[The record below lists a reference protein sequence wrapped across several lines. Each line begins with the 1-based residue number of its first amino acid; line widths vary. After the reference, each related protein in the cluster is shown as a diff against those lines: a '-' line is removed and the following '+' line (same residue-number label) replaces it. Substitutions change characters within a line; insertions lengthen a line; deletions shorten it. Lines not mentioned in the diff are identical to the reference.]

1 MLLDHNVDLVPW
13 NLVSK
18 LLHCEVDIF
27 FGDLVGTICVELI
40 KDCHESLVSEELL
53 QIERGREEL

>member
-1 MLLDHNVDLVPW
+1 
-13 NLVSK
+13 VSK